1 MKDISDPTYVAELVE
16 FAESTLNELDG
27 IRLRVFD
34 LANAVAKAAVH
45 ELVDLSDQLMVQF
58 RKLTLLEEELADL
71 LGERPVPAVLEFE
84 EVDR

>member
-16 FAESTLNELDG
+16 FAESVQIELDRIAG
-27 IRLRVFD
+27 DLFDHCVALETLR
-34 LANAVAKAAVH
+34 
-45 ELVDLSDQLMVQF
+45 
-58 RKLTLLEEELADL
+58 RKINNIGENLADL